1 MGDTIFNI
9 LLALIVI
16 ISVIHLRDMK
26 KAGKRMDRN
35 TDLWERHIVLMEK
48 REDKNEKVD
57 E

>member
-1 MGDTIFNI
+1 
-9 LLALIVI
+9 
-16 ISVIHLRDMK
+16 MK